1 VHVLRCTGQLATC
14 LTNPAHKSWQCRTCV
29 SKIDAGLHAIGRG
42 RVHVEELPPAS
53 AAGGSELPHEFA
65 SVDELKGYEYD
76 GANPGRGVYSTLCSR
91 IPKDTRFDTRRY
103 AADVRRELE
112 AARHVYVAVSQT
124 LRRLRPDRLYVFNG
138 RFSVTFPV
146 IEACRQQG
154 IDYCTHE

>member
-1 VHVLRCTGQLATC
+1 LLLRGDLQPARRRRRRRLQAAPARVRPAPPVALGMKALFFSVYPDTPHFETELELISDLVDTGAKVHVLRCTGQLATC

-76 GANPGRGVYSTLCSR
+76 GANLGRGVYS
-91 IPKDTRFDTRRY
+91 
-103 AADVRRELE
+103 
-112 AARHVYVAVSQT
+112 
-124 LRRLRPDRLYVFNG
+124 
-138 RFSVTFPV
+138 
-146 IEACRQQG
+146 
-154 IDYCTHE
+154 